1 MPYNINKTDG
11 SLLVTVEDGTVD
23 ASSTSLT
30 LLGKN
35 YPGYGEILNE
45 NLVRLLENFSN
56 SSPPAGA
63 IEGQIWYDRA
73 NKTLKVWNGTDYII
87 TGSSLQLDQNS
98 SSLHY
103 HMFVAD
109 ASGTRP
115 MKIAGDRGLVINP
128 ATGHIGISMSTIP
141 GAKFTVNGG
150 TNRSRSLQ
158 SSLNDAQIHIHGADF
173 ESAALQVDA
182 YTGTVN
188 QSASVTAGIILRSS
202 RGTSISPTALQV
214 NDFVS
219 AVNSRGYN
227 GSAYSTNVAGIVVRA
242 NQNWTSSANG
252 TKIEFWTTNNNQ
264 TSHSP
269 KVTIEHNGDLSTV
282 GDIIAFNTSDMTLKQ
297 DVEPIKNALETLCQ
311 LDGIRFAWNQLSGK
325 SQDIKVLGLPAQQ
338 VNELLP
344 EAVRRKPSGYLGVD
358 YDQLIPVLVEAIK
371 DLKQQVDDLK
381 HAR

>member
-1 MPYNINKTDG
+1 MPYNINKSDG
-11 SLLVTVEDGTVD
+11 SLMVTVEDGTVD
-23 ASSTSLT
+23 ANSTSLT

-45 NLVRLLENFSN
+45 NLVKLLENFSN
-56 SSPPAGA
+56 TSPPTGPL
-63 IEGQIWYDRA
+63 EGQIWYDKA
-73 NKTLKVWNGTDYII
+73 NKTLKVWNGSDYII
-87 TGSSLQLDQNS
+87 AGSRFVLDQNS
-98 SSLHY
+98 TTLHY
-103 HMFVAD
+103 HVFVAD
-109 ASGTRP
+109 ATGTQP
-115 MKIAGDRGLVINP
+115 MKITGDRGLVINP
-128 ATGHIGISMSTIP
+128 ATGHLGVNMSTLP

-150 TNRSRSLQ
+150 TNRNRGLQ
-158 SSLNDAQIHIHGADF
+158 SSLNFAQIHVHGEDS
-173 ESAALQVDA
+173 ESAAIQLDA

-188 QSASVTAGIILRSS
+188 QTNSVTAGLILRSS
-202 RGTSISPTALQV
+202 RGTSAVPQALQA
-214 NDFVS
+214 NDYVS

-252 TKIEFWTTNNNQ
+252 SRIEMWTTNNNQ
-264 TSHSP
+264 TSQSL

-282 GDIIAFNTSDMTLKQ
+282 GDIIAFNTSDMALKQ
-297 DVEPIKNALETLCQ
+297 DVEPISNALETLCK
-311 LDGIRFAWNQLSGK
+311 LEGIKFAWNHLSGK
-325 SQDIKVLGLPAQQ
+325 SQDTKVLGLPAQQ
-338 VNELLP
+338 VNELFP